1 MSEIKTIQ
9 IRQIDYVDDC
19 YYISSEGEVFRKLK
33 PTETKNGYLDMRFK
47 RYGKHYGVHRLVA
60 QAFIPNPDN
69 KPEVNHIDRDRT
81 NNNVENLEW
90 CTHKE
95 NIDHMYTDEENS
107 PVRFFKCCDLYKDGE
122 FVAEFHSVIDACR
135 FANEQYGAS
144 INSLQRYK
152 KNEALGLEIKNI
164 K

>member
-33 PTETKNGYLDMRFK
+33 PTETTNGYLDMRFK
-47 RYGKHYGVHRLVA
+47 QYGKHYGVHRLVA
-60 QAFIPNPDN
+60 QAFIPNPEN

-95 NIDHMYTDEENS
+95 NIEHMYSDEEND
-107 PVRFFKCCDLYKDGE
+107 PVRFFKCCDLYKDGK
-122 FVAEFHSVIDACR
+122 FVQEFHSIKDACR
-135 FANEQYGAS
+135 YAVEHYGAS
-144 INSLQRYK
+144 FNTLQRK
-152 KNEALGLEIKNI
+152 KIDKKRNIEIKNI